1 MPPFLD
7 ATNKPIRTAVSS
19 RYFKYKNFQLKL
31 NHEFDIGHPV
41 PYVAWLFYFS
51 DRHFVNKLLSIH
63 PSKVGRFYD
72 YHLHHFKSSNVL
84 LPEKLFYRK
93 VMLICEHFSSIY
105 RAKAEKSLFR
115 RKQVSYEKKFEKLE
129 LAFEILKKKNGRN
142 RALEGQELIQRLT
155 LKLESQQQEI
165 NALKKIIKEK
175 VQPDASKIII
185 PHEYF
190 ETFIELIIQ
199 IRDLEIKENDKLLVT
214 SSQLTWVRMLSH
226 HFALAN
232 YEPISIN
239 KLRKYFYG
247 ERKRFLK
254 SRKFKVMPLESK

>member
-1 MPPFLD
+1 MPPFLA
-7 ATNKPIRTAVSS
+7 ATNKPIRIAVSS
-19 RYFKYKNFQLKL
+19 RYFKYKSFHLKQ
-31 NHEFDIGHPV
+31 NHEFDIGYPV
-41 PYVAWLFYFS
+41 PWAARLFYFS

-63 PSKVGRFYD
+63 PNKVGQFYD
-72 YHLHHFKSSNVL
+72 YHFNHFKSRNVL

-93 VMLICEHFSSIY
+93 VMLMCERFISKY
-105 RAKAEKSLFR
+105 REKADRSLFR
-115 RKQVSYEKKFEKLE
+115 REQVRHEKKFEKLE
-129 LAFEILKKKNGRN
+129 LVFETLKEKNKWDWGME
-142 RALEGQELIQRLT
+142 AQDLIQRLRQ
-155 LKLESQQQEI
+155 KLELQQQEI
-165 NALKKIIKEK
+165 TVLKKLIKDK

-199 IRDLEIKENDKLLVT
+199 IRDLEIKENDKLLITT
-214 SSQLTWVRMLSH
+214 SELTWVRMLSH

-232 YEPISIN
+232 YEPINAN

-254 SRKFKVMPLESK
+254 SRKFKILPLESR